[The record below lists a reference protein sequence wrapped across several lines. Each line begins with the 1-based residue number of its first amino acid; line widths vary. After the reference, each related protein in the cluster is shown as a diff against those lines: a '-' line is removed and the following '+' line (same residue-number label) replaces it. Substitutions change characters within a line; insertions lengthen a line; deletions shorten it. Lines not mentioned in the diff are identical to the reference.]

1 MNVKEIRLKEIKSL
15 KDKANLLAS
24 MHSRMSD
31 SYRFWHT
38 TISSTILIFST
49 FLVGLTF
56 LSDEFVEKS
65 IGLSPFAVKWAIGIT
80 SILTFLGVL
89 LLTEWGFQGKAVEHR
104 EAVRFY
110 FRIVNKIRKWQ
121 DNAVVITSE
130 MMEEIR
136 SEYSQTQ
143 SIPKIPE
150 SQFLK
155 LKQWHLRKVAMSR
168 EMDKNPFLS
177 IQEIKRKVQMSKPE
191 SKE

>member
-1 MNVKEIRLKEIKSL
+1 MKSKEIRTKELKAL
-15 KDKANLLAS
+15 RDKANLLAS

-31 SYRFWHT
+31 IYRFWHT
-38 TISSTILIFST
+38 SISSAILIFST

-56 LSDEFVEKS
+56 ISEDFIEKS
-65 IGLSPFAVKWAIGIT
+65 IGIHPFAVKWIIGIT
-80 SILTFLGVL
+80 SIFTFLGVL

-110 FRIVNKIRKWQ
+110 FRIVNKIRQWL
-121 DNAVVITSE
+121 DNAIEITPE
-130 MMEEIR
+130 MIEEIR

-143 SIPKIPE
+143 SIPKIPD

-168 EMDKNPFLS
+168 ELDKNPFLS
-177 IQEIKRKVQMSKPE
+177 IQEVSKRMQKPKADSE
-191 SKE
+191 

>member
-1 MNVKEIRLKEIKSL
+1 MKPKELRTKELRAL

-31 SYRFWHT
+31 IYRLWHT
-38 TISSTILIFST
+38 VISSLILTFST

-56 LSDEFVEKS
+56 ISEEFVEKS
-65 IGLSPFAVKWAIGIT
+65 IGLNPFALKWIVGIT

-110 FRIVNKIRKWQ
+110 FRIANKIREWL
-121 DNAVVITSE
+121 DNAVEITPK
-130 MMEEIR
+130 MLVDIR
-136 SEYSQTQ
+136 TEYSQTQ
-143 SIPKIPE
+143 SIPKIPD
-150 SQFLK
+150 SRFLE

-168 EMDKNPFLS
+168 EMEKSPFLS
-177 IQEIKRKVQMSKPE
+177 IRDISKRIQETKSDSE
-191 SKE
+191 

>member
-1 MNVKEIRLKEIKSL
+1 MKSKEIRTKELKAL
-15 KDKANLLAS
+15 RDKANLLAS

-31 SYRFWHT
+31 IYRFWHT
-38 TISSTILIFST
+38 SISSAILMFST

-56 LSDEFVEKS
+56 ISEDFIEKS
-65 IGLSPFAVKWAIGIT
+65 IGIHPFAVKWIIGIT
-80 SILTFLGVL
+80 SIFTFLGVL

-110 FRIVNKIRKWQ
+110 FRIVNKIRQWL
-121 DNAVVITSE
+121 DNAIEITPE

-143 SIPKIPE
+143 SIPKIPD

-168 EMDKNPFLS
+168 ELDKNPFLS
-177 IQEIKRKVQMSKPE
+177 IQEVSKRMQKPKADSE
-191 SKE
+191 

>member
-1 MNVKEIRLKEIKSL
+1 
-15 KDKANLLAS
+15 
-24 MHSRMSD
+24 MHSRVSD
-31 SYRFWHT
+31 IYRFWYT
-38 TISSTILIFST
+38 TISSAILIFST

-56 LSDEFVEKS
+56 ISDDFVEKS
-65 IGLSPFAVKWAIGIT
+65 IGLQPFAIKWVIGIT

-110 FRIVNKIRKWQ
+110 FRIVNKIRKWL
-121 DNAVVITSE
+121 DNALEITPE
-130 MMEEIR
+130 MIEEIR
-136 SEYSQTQ
+136 LEYSQTQ

-177 IQEIKRKVQMSKPE
+177 IREISKRIQNSKNN
-191 SKE
+191 SV